1 MTYISLSDWA
11 AKHGVTGI
19 QAAKWARQQR
29 IPAQK
34 AGFAWAI
41 KEDAPVPEKR
51 KPGRKPDMSKLVA

>member
-11 AKHGVTGI
+11 SKHGVNKM

-34 AGFAWAI
+34 AGHAWAI
-41 KEDAPVPEKR
+41 ADDAPVPEKR